1 MTVEPLLRLLGT
13 QPAQVLSAL
22 LISLLVGL
30 LVSAQAQRLGQDAIP
45 LPGLPAWRWSR
56 LAGALGTWLCALGL
70 LQLAVPGLTGAGAVL
85 ELVGRV
91 GLAAASLLLGAWLGQ
106 ARVVLAEDGD
116 RASREAAE
124 AHRWPALAVGA
135 SGALLA
141 LSGGHTALLLVLG
154 VALLL
159 GLLLTDSAPAR
170 ALAGLLRDL
179 AAGVELR
186 ARLRPGSALGAGPA
200 GPTVSRRPGLLTTWI
215 EDPSTGPRAR
225 ANAAL
230 LDSLREAD
238 EDPAQRSRT
247 ST

>member
-124 AHRWPALAVGA
+124 AHRWPALAV
-135 SGALLA
+135 
-141 LSGGHTALLLVLG
+141 
-154 VALLL
+154 
-159 GLLLTDSAPAR
+159 AR
-170 ALAGLLRDL
+170 ASPSRGRRRRCPCRAPTRRSCPWG
-179 AAGVELR
+179 R
-186 ARLRPGSALGAGPA
+186 ARSGRG
-200 GPTVSRRPGLLTTWI
+200 RRPRW
-215 EDPSTGPRAR
+215 TGCRA
-225 ANAAL
+225 A
-230 LDSLREAD
+230 
-238 EDPAQRSRT
+238 
-247 ST
+247 